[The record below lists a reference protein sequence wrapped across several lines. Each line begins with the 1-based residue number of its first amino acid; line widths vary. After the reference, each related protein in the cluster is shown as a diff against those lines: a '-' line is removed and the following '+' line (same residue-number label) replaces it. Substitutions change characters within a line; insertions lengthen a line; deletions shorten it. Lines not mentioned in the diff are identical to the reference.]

1 MTVTRVVSSL
11 ECGVIFVGE
20 TPAGH
25 KVRVRYL
32 GRTELP
38 VAGDTF
44 AVKGQWS
51 NYTDK
56 FNRLHCQVETKLMKR
71 RAVLGDLLGPF
82 L

>member
-1 MTVTRVVSSL
+1 MGDDPVIAWLTYAEDVTVTRVVSTL
-11 ECGVIFVGE
+11 EYGAIFVGE
-20 TPAGH
+20 TPAGD

-56 FNRLHCQVETKLMKR
+56 FKRLHRQVET
-71 RAVLGDLLGPF
+71 
-82 L
+82 